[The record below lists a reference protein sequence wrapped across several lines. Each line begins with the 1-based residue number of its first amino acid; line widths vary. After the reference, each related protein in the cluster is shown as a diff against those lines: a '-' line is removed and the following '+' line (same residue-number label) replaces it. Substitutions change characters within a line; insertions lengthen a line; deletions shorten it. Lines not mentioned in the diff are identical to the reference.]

1 MFEFIQS
8 LEQRTLFA
16 VTAPGL
22 AADLSTVRSDAKTVR
37 ADLGTVR
44 KTVAADVKT
53 IQADL
58 KGLTGTSSNN
68 KLVAT
73 LRADDARSLAKVVV
87 AQEKLLTSGQ
97 ALSTV
102 AAVEGKLLLSHSTNS
117 ALRSRLASDI
127 TKLNSTAATNLANL
141 QSAVGAAQSQFD
153 SDVQAIASN
162 NPGSTTLGTDVGMAK
177 TDFADTTSTYLAAAS
192 TFKTDTGTLATDAG
206 SI

>member
-16 VTAPGL
+16 VTAAGL
-22 AADLSTVRSDAKTVR
+22 SADLSTVRSDAKTVR

-44 KTVAADVKT
+44 KTVAADVKAV
-53 IQADL
+53 QADL
-58 KGLTGTSSNN
+58 KGLTGTTSNN

-73 LRADDARSLAKVVV
+73 LKGDDARSLAKVDV

-97 ALSTV
+97 ALSTLV
-102 AAVEGKLLLSHSTNS
+102 AVEGKVLLSHSTNS

-127 TKLNSTAATNLANL
+127 TKLNSTVATNLANL
-141 QSAVGAAQSQFD
+141 QSAVSAAQSQFD
-153 SDVQAIASN
+153 TDVQAIAAN
-162 NPGSTTLGTDVGMAK
+162 NPSSTTLGTDVGTAK
-177 TDFADTTSTYLAAAS
+177 TDFSTTTGTYLAAAN